1 MAKQPL
7 PAKPEPEATVETPAV
22 KIETPE
28 VKIEEGTADAAA
40 LNVIAEPKKV
50 STDTFGNQI
59 EER

>member
-7 PAKPEPEATVETPAV
+7 PAKPEPEETV
-22 KIETPE
+22 ETPE